1 LFDTIF
7 ANGVMTPLTF
17 FISIGAAIVTGFV
30 LSWMCYFRTRSSKSF
45 LTASALMPAA
55 VAIVIAIVNG
65 NLGAGI
71 AIAGAFSLVRFR
83 SAPGTAKEI
92 CIIFVSMSSG
102 LAFGMGYIGYG
113 VCFALVCGAILMLFE
128 ALHMWEKK
136 PDDREKRVRI
146 TLPEDLDYAG
156 VFDDIF
162 EKYTDR
168 VDLVRVKTV
177 NMGSMFRVYYN
188 VRFKAGVKEKDFID
202 EIRIRNGNLE
212 VSAERIDYRNNE
224 L

>member
-1 LFDTIF
+1 
-7 ANGVMTPLTF
+7 MTPATF
-17 FISIGAAIVTGFV
+17 FISIASAIVTGII
-30 LSWMCYFRTRSSKSF
+30 LSFMCFFRTRSSKSF
-45 LTASALMPAA
+45 LIASALMPAA

-92 CIIFVSMSSG
+92 CIIFISMSSG
-102 LAFGMGYIGYG
+102 LAFGMGYIAYG
-113 VCFALVCGAILMLFE
+113 VLFSVVCGAILMLFE
-128 ALHMWEKK
+128 ALKIWEKK
-136 PDDREKRVRI
+136 PDQREKNIRI
-146 TLPEDLDYAG
+146 TLPEDLDYTG

-162 EKYTDR
+162 EKYTER
-168 VDLVRVKTV
+168 AELLRVKTI

-188 VRFKAGVKEKDFID
+188 VKLKVGVKEKEFID

-212 VSAERIDYRNNE
+212 VSAERVDYRKNE

>member
-1 LFDTIF
+1 MFDTIF

-136 PDDREKRVRI
+136 PE
-146 TLPEDLDYAG
+146 
-156 VFDDIF
+156 
-162 EKYTDR
+162 YTDR

>member
-1 LFDTIF
+1 
-7 ANGVMTPLTF
+7 
-17 FISIGAAIVTGFV
+17 
-30 LSWMCYFRTRSSKSF
+30 
-45 LTASALMPAA
+45 
-55 VAIVIAIVNG
+55 
-65 NLGAGI
+65 
-71 AIAGAFSLVRFR
+71 
-83 SAPGTAKEI
+83 
-92 CIIFVSMSSG
+92 
-102 LAFGMGYIGYG
+102 MGYIGYG

>member
-1 LFDTIF
+1 MFDTIF
-7 ANGVMTPLTF
+7 TDGVMTPATF
-17 FISIGAAIVTGFV
+17 FISIGSAIVTGII
-30 LSWMCYFRTRSSKSF
+30 LSFMCFFRTRSSKSF
-45 LTASALMPAA
+45 LIASALMPAA

-92 CIIFVSMSSG
+92 CIIFISMSSG
-102 LAFGMGYIGYG
+102 LAFGMGYIAYG
-113 VCFALVCGAILMLFE
+113 VLFSVVCGAILMLFE
-128 ALHMWEKK
+128 ALKIWEKK
-136 PDDREKRVRI
+136 PDQREKNIRI
-146 TLPEDLDYAG
+146 TLPEDLDYTG

-162 EKYTDR
+162 EKYTER
-168 VDLVRVKTV
+168 AELMRVKTI

-188 VRFKAGVKEKDFID
+188 VRLKVGVKEKEFID

-212 VSAERIDYRNNE
+212 VSAERVDYRKNE

>member
-1 LFDTIF
+1 MFDTIF
-7 ANGVMTPLTF
+7 TDGVMTPATF
-17 FISIGAAIVTGFV
+17 FISIGSAIVTGII
-30 LSWMCYFRTRSSKSF
+30 LSFMCFFRTRSSKSF
-45 LTASALMPAA
+45 LIASALMPAA

-92 CIIFVSMSSG
+92 CIIFISMSSG
-102 LAFGMGYIGYG
+102 LAFGMGYIAYG
-113 VCFALVCGAILMLFE
+113 MLFSVGCGAILMLFE
-128 ALHMWEKK
+128 ALKIWEKK
-136 PDDREKRVRI
+136 PDQREKNIRI
-146 TLPEDLDYAG
+146 TLPEDLDYTG

-162 EKYTDR
+162 EKYTESAE
-168 VDLVRVKTV
+168 LMRVKTI

-188 VRFKAGVKEKDFID
+188 VRLKVGVKEKDFID

-212 VSAERIDYRNNE
+212 VSAERVDYRKNE